1 MAGILVSAFS
11 TEQVAFVCVLITVYV
26 AWRLGE
32 AAAEGGVEVGCCGQ
46 RKGWRGLAFTLN
58 DILFGTPA

>member
-11 TEQVAFVCVLITVYV
+11 TVQVAFVCVLITVYV
-26 AWRLGE
+26 AGRLGE
-32 AAAEGGVEVGCCGQ
+32 AEGGVEVGCCGQ
-46 RKGWRGLAFTLN
+46 RRGLAFTLN

>member
-26 AWRLGE
+26 AGRLGE
-32 AAAEGGVEVGCCGQ
+32 AEGGVEVGCCGQ